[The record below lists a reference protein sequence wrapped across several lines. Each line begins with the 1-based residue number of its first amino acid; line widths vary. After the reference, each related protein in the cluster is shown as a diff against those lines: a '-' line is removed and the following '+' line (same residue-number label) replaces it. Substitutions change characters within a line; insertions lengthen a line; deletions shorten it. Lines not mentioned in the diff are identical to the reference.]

1 MHELFYGLQMWFE
14 QHGAWGLA
22 LNAWLESFLVVP
34 PPDFLLIAMDL
45 ANPQKALFYALV
57 ATIGSAFGGFT
68 GWLLG
73 KVGGRPFFNWVFRN
87 KKDMIEKVEA
97 MYEKWGTVAV
107 LTAAL
112 TPVPYNIFAW
122 ASGVLNMNGFL
133 FTAISIF
140 GRGARFFLVS
150 TLLMVFG
157 EVIKQ
162 YLKEII
168 LAVSIL
174 LIIFYVIGYKIV
186 QSKKSNKEQPAPENV
201 SEITSEAEKENV

>member
-1 MHELFYGLQMWFE
+1 MHEIFQGLIAWFG

-45 ANPQKALFYALV
+45 AQPHKALLFAAY
-57 ATIGSAFGGFT
+57 ATIGSALGGFT

-73 KVGGRPFFNWVFRN
+73 KIGGRPFFNWVFRN
-87 KKDMIEKVEA
+87 KKEMIDKVES
-97 MYEKWGTVAV
+97 MYKEWGTLAV

-122 ASGVLNMNGFL
+122 ASGILNMNGFL

-150 TLLMVFG
+150 TLLMIFG

-168 LAVSIL
+168 LVVSII
-174 LIIFYVIGYKIV
+174 LIVFYFLIYKFV
-186 QSKKSNKEQPAPENV
+186 KNKKVSKKENTENTTEENV
-201 SEITSEAEKENV
+201 